1 MIGWVTVFKDTL
13 IVSVEIRKAVL
24 EEAGI
29 PCVVL
34 NRQDSSYVG
43 VGFANVEVELLVP
56 EEYIEKAASLL

>member
-56 EEYIEKAASLL
+56 EEYLEKAVSLL